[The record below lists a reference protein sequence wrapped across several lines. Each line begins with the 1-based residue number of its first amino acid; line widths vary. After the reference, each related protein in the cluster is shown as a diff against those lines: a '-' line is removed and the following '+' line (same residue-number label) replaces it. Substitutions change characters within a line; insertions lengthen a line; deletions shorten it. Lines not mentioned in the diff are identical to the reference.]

1 MVSRMERYD
10 SSKDDVKITKRSDRN
25 KSLYDQVSISEMNP
39 EYIDINTTNVFE
51 INSLNDSIK
60 KRSSYQKLRTLDDV
74 FEKEKTSSK
83 EEDTPIQKEERIY
96 NIDEILKKAKE
107 EHHQEDKKRLLNTE
121 YNILT
126 KLDLEKVKNNTGFN
140 KDHYKKIIDDIYEEQ
155 ESYDDGK
162 DLFDDLIDKN
172 EPKEEKKK
180 EQETKETEDNKEEIK
195 DVKDD
200 TSKLVTKIEVT
211 KEMKLN
217 EDEDL
222 EEDNEK
228 RNPLLTIIIIL
239 VVLLLLAA
247 GYLIVKYFDI
257 I

>member
-1 MVSRMERYD
+1 M
-10 SSKDDVKITKRSDRN
+10 T
-25 KSLYDQVSISEMNP
+25 
-39 EYIDINTTNVFE
+39 
-51 INSLNDSIK
+51 
-60 KRSSYQKLRTLDDV
+60 
-74 FEKEKTSSK
+74 K

>member
-10 SSKDDVKITKRSDRN
+10 SSKDDVKITKRSDKN

-74 FEKEKTSSK
+74 FEKEKTMTK

>member
-25 KSLYDQVSISEMNP
+25 KSLYDQLSISEMNP

-74 FEKEKTSSK
+74 FEKEKTMTK

-155 ESYDDGK
+155 ERYDDGK